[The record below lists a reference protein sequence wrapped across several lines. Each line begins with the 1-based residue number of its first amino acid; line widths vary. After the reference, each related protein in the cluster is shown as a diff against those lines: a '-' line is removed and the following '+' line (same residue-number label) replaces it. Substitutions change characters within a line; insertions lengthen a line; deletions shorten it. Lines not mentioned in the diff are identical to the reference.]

1 MKKQK
6 RMLSD
11 DKNSFH
17 FYYVWSVKNPKA
29 WVHIIHG
36 MSEHAA
42 RYDELASELNKEDI
56 FVTAG
61 DHRGHG
67 ETGRNM
73 NSLFHFS
80 DNDGWSKII
89 KDQIDLISEQNI
101 KCPLILFGHSLGS
114 YMALNVL
121 QQIEKLKTNVKV
133 AGLVLSG
140 SGYENKWLYRIN
152 KLVAKIE
159 IYRCGSRASSNL
171 SLIHI

>member
-6 RMLSD
+6 KLLFD

-67 ETGRNM
+67 CLLYTSPSPR
-73 NSLFHFS
+73 
-80 DNDGWSKII
+80 
-89 KDQIDLISEQNI
+89 DLAQSRI
-101 KCPLILFGHSLGS
+101 PS
-114 YMALNVL
+114 YA
-121 QQIEKLKTNVKV
+121 
-133 AGLVLSG
+133 
-140 SGYENKWLYRIN
+140 
-152 KLVAKIE
+152 
-159 IYRCGSRASSNL
+159 
-171 SLIHI
+171 

>member
-6 RMLSD
+6 RILFD
-11 DKNSFH
+11 DKNNFH
-17 FYYVWSVKNPKA
+17 FYYIWSVKNPKA

-36 MSEHAA
+36 MSEHAV

-56 FVTAG
+56 LVTAD

-67 ETGRNM
+67 ETGREM
-73 NSLFHFS
+73 KSLFHFS
-80 DNDGWSKII
+80 DSDGWSKII

-101 KCPLILFGHSLGS
+101 KCPLIILGHSLGS

-133 AGLVLSG
+133 LV
-140 SGYENKWLYRIN
+140 
-152 KLVAKIE
+152 
-159 IYRCGSRASSNL
+159 
-171 SLIHI
+171 